1 MDCSI
6 CLEII
11 ASSEESVLKCNH
23 VFHMECISQ
32 WIQNSCPLCRQAI
45 RSDYTW
51 EIEFLMVL
59 LENMK
64 VEPDSIEKT
73 NNIATIATLI
83 NQLIKGDS
91 ASDAAAVIV
100 NNVIATTITSLTM

>member
-32 WIQNSCPLCRQAI
+32 WTQNSCPLCRQAI
-45 RSDYTW
+45 RSDYTR
-51 EIEFLMVL
+51 EIEFLMMI
-59 LENMK
+59 LENTKTM
-64 VEPDSIEKT
+64 PDSIQRT
-73 NNIATIATLI
+73 YLLTTIATLI